1 MERTGQSRPVHTAE
15 RYYVTLWGTDGA
27 GQSWSGQMKLYADEL
42 MDIQLILTAPGG
54 DSREFAAR
62 YELEET
68 ELPQVLE
75 GLMEPAPGAPEGP
88 FTLTKKGEVT
98 DGNGNVVQLG
108 K

>member
-1 MERTGQSRPVHTAE
+1 
-15 RYYVTLWGTDGA
+15 
-27 GQSWSGQMKLYADEL
+27 MKLYADEL